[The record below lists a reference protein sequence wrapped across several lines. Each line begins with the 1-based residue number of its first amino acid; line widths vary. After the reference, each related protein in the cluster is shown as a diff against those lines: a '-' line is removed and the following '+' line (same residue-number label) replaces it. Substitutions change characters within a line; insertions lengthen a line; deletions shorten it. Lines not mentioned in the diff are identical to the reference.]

1 MIIFLYLLAC
11 VNMIYLVHLGL
22 FTIGANGYDILRFKK
37 ERDERRQQSTAIKKT
52 VSKLK
57 LVSVVIPAHN
67 EGSAIKRT
75 LDSVLANSYSNLEI
89 IVVDDGSVDNTA
101 KIVND
106 YFKKVSETKKLSVRT
121 YFDKQGFFGSTKHR
135 YLKVQRQQTKLK
147 LITQTNQGKASAM
160 NHAIKDYVS
169 GEYVMCLDADSILH
183 PKAIE
188 RAVNYL
194 KNKQIIGV
202 AANVRIIGGKSLLG
216 KLQRFEHM
224 VGYRSKKF
232 YSLANCEF
240 IIGGV
245 GSTYRRSILRKVKFY
260 DNDTMTEDIGLSLKI
275 VATSG
280 NKTQRVYYAADVV
293 AFTEG
298 VQNFKDLLRQ
308 RYRWKMGSLQN
319 LFKYR
324 SLIGEYQPTFYSR
337 ALTLYR
343 LPMAILS
350 EVLLML
356 EPLILGYIIYL
367 SIAFHTLGI
376 IFGAYLTITLY
387 IMMVLWSDEHL
398 PTKDK
403 LKMSVS
409 ALWIYALFYIM
420 DVVQTAAMIKSLRLY
435 KKIIHRGSDLSTW
448 VSPKRAKQIQAI

>member
-1 MIIFLYLLAC
+1 
-11 VNMIYLVHLGL
+11 
-22 FTIGANGYDILRFKK
+22 
-37 ERDERRQQSTAIKKT
+37 
-52 VSKLK
+52 
-57 LVSVVIPAHN
+57 
-67 EGSAIKRT
+67 
-75 LDSVLANSYSNLEI
+75 
-89 IVVDDGSVDNTA
+89 
-101 KIVND
+101 
-106 YFKKVSETKKLSVRT
+106 
-121 YFDKQGFFGSTKHR
+121 
-135 YLKVQRQQTKLK
+135 
-147 LITQTNQGKASAM
+147 M

-169 GEYVMCLDADSILH
+169 GDYVMCLDADSILH
-183 PKAIE
+183 PKSIE

-202 AANVRIIGGKSLLG
+202 AANVRIIGDKSLLG

-245 GSTYRRSILRKVKFY
+245 ASTYRRSILKKVKFY

-275 VATSG
+275 VATTG
-280 NKTQRVYYAADVV
+280 NKNQRVYYASDVV

-350 EVLLML
+350 EVLLIL

-376 IFGAYLTITLY
+376 VFGAYLTITVY
-387 IMMVLWSDEHL
+387 IMTVLWSDEHL

-403 LKMSVS
+403 LRMSVS
-409 ALWIYALFYIM
+409 ALWIYVLFYIM